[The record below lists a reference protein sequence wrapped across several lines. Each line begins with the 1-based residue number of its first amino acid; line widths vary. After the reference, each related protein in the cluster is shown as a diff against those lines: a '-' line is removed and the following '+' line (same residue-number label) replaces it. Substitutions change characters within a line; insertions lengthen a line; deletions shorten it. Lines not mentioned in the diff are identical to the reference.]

1 MKIRRMTADAEFL
14 FGGFTAADKNSA
26 DMAIGGG

>member
-1 MKIRRMTADAEFL
+1 MMADAEFL